1 MSSWPLLWHAP
12 NSQGSYPT
20 NRTSARKWHH
30 VRKKR
35 WIWRKKLG
43 LRLGKTGSKTI
54 VQSLHIPTI
63 IQVSTKKKRWVR
75 KSLGTCTKV
84 IWHGDK
90 RNTSLGGHL
99 PQVTIWFQEALP
111 SEKLWLHASSAS
123 ATAHGETV
131 HWPCNCSK
139 GTSKSTPSSRVWF
152 WGIVFGGMQ
161 AEQLHSHT
169 LKQNHG
175 RTTALSTR
183 QSQFYFFWP
192 VERQGSGSKCPI
204 QIGFQVSFLMLLSY
218 RFNIW

>member
-1 MSSWPLLWHAP
+1 MTPCEKKTLNLKKKVGTSTWKNGKQNHRSITSHT
-12 NSQGSYPT
+12 NNYP
-20 NRTSARKWHH
+20 SIH
-30 VRKKR
+30 
-35 WIWRKKLG
+35 
-43 LRLGKTGSKTI
+43 
-54 VQSLHIPTI
+54 
-63 IQVSTKKKRWVR
+63 KKKRWVR

-175 RTTALSTR
+175 RTAALSTR